1 MNDQSPERPRALATI
16 HVIDDD
22 RGIRE
27 SLRRLLYRAGYEVK
41 LHSSGAAFLESY
53 DGAPSCVIL
62 DLAMPQM
69 RGEVLL
75 EEITRRRLNVVVLV
89 LTGHATIESAIRVT
103 RAGAL
108 DLLEKPFDNDQ
119 LLSTLGNALSKARP
133 IFARQALVHD
143 YRQRQASLTPSEH
156 SVMDLMLAG
165 LTSQDIAARLGN
177 SKKTIDIHR
186 ARVMQKMGAGSTAE
200 LIVDWTT
207 LGK

>member
-1 MNDQSPERPRALATI
+1 MTTPSTDSHNSVTI

-27 SLRRLLYRAGYEVK
+27 ALRRLLYRAGYESRS
-41 LHSSGAAFLESY
+41 HSSGAAFLKSY
-53 DGAPSCVIL
+53 DGAPGCVIL

-69 RGEVLL
+69 RGEALL
-75 EEITRRRLNVVVLV
+75 EEIARRRLNVVALV

-119 LLSTLGNALSKARP
+119 LLSALGNALCKAQP
-133 IFARQALVHD
+133 IFARQALVND
-143 YRQRQASLTPSEH
+143 YQQRHASLTPSERN
-156 SVMDLMLAG
+156 VMDLILAG

-186 ARVMQKMGAGSTAE
+186 ARVMRKMGAGSTAE
-200 LIVDWTT
+200 LIIDWTT

>member
-1 MNDQSPERPRALATI
+1 MTTPSPDRPSSVTI

-22 RGIRE
+22 HGIRE
-27 SLRRLLYRAGYEVK
+27 ALRRLLYRAGYDVK
-41 LHSSGAAFLESY
+41 THASGAVFLENY
-53 DGAPSCVIL
+53 DGAPGCVIL

-75 EEITRRRLNVVVLV
+75 EEITRRRLNLIALV
-89 LTGHATIESAIRVT
+89 LTGYATIESAIRVT

-119 LLSTLGNALSKARP
+119 LLSTLGNVLSKSQP
-133 IFARQALVHD
+133 FFARQALVKD
-143 YRQRQASLTPSEH
+143 YQQRQASLTPSERT
-156 SVMDLMLAG
+156 VMDLMLAG